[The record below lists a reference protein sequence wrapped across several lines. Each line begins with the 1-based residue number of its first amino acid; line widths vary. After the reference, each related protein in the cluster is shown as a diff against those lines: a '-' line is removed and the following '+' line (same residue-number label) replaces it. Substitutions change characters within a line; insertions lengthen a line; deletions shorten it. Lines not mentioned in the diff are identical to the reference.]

1 MPLANLL
8 QRGAEN
14 LYMYAS
20 FVSTDKAVDYAA
32 TDGSSYDEGCG
43 VGVND
48 GGRGEC
54 NVSRIRLLQHE
65 ATSCC
70 KTRRTQGRK
79 CYHSTMT
86 QHDIKAAGTEFR

>member
-8 QRGAEN
+8 QRGAES
-14 LYMYAS
+14 LYMYVS
-20 FVSTDKAVDYAA
+20 FVSTDKAADYAA

-48 GGRGEC
+48 VGGSEC
-54 NVSRIRLLQHE
+54 NILRIRLLQHD

-79 CYHSTMT
+79 CYHSIMT
-86 QHDIKAAGTEFR
+86 Q